1 VTGQGEDYPAGW
13 LTQFRRGVVAGLAT
27 VVAAVGSASVVSLV
41 AWFIPGADTAS
52 AIGAIKAAGLV
63 VLSGHHGGVSLDGTA
78 VTLTPLL
85 VTMLLAWLVVSGARR
100 AESSSGFAGLV
111 VGYSVGCALL
121 AFWAHLGQTQAP
133 VLRSTLAACVF
144 AAIVGGVGRYW
155 QAGWVQLSDRWQR
168 TVRAAG
174 LALAGYLAAGGALA
188 VAVLIAHAHE
198 VTAVQHQVSPGAP
211 GLPVALLGVAAAP
224 NATVASVGYLTGAG
238 FEVGSNTSVSMF
250 EVAHGRLPIFP
261 LLAAVPT
268 GRPAV
273 ALGVA
278 LGGLIALGAG
288 WLIVRTVQGSQSWT
302 DRAMD
307 AAAAAVLVGG
317 GVTVLTM
324 LASGG
329 VGGGS
334 LRHVGGTW
342 WAAGGCAMLIVMI
355 GNGAWLAIDE
365 FRSAIAGRDR
375 TGSKTAAAADAAYTD
390 SAREVK
396 AATR

>member
-1 VTGQGEDYPAGW
+1 VAAHGEDYPAGW

-27 VVAAVGSASVVSLV
+27 VVAAVGSASVVTLV

-52 AIGAIKAAGLV
+52 AMGAIKAAGLV
-63 VLSGHHGGVSLDGTA
+63 VLSGHHGGVSLDGTT

-85 VTMLLAWLVVSGARR
+85 VSMLLAWLVVSGARR
-100 AESSSGFAGLV
+100 AESGSGVAGLV
-111 VGYSVGCALL
+111 VGYSGGCALL
-121 AFWAHLGQTQAP
+121 ASWAQLGQTHAP
-133 VLRSTLAACVF
+133 VLRSTLAACAF
-144 AAIVGGVGRYW
+144 ATIVGGIGRYW
-155 QAGWVQLSDRWQR
+155 QAGWAQLSDRWQR

-174 LALAGYLAAGGALA
+174 LALAWYLAAGAALTG
-188 VAVLIAHAHE
+188 AVLIAHAHG

-238 FEVGSNTSVSMF
+238 FEVGSHTSVSMF
-250 EVAHGRLPIFP
+250 AVAHGRLPIFP

-273 ALGVA
+273 AVGVTLGA
-278 LGGLIALGAG
+278 LVALGAG
-288 WLIVRTVQGSQSWT
+288 WLIVRTVQRSQSWT
-302 DRAMD
+302 DRALD

-317 GVTVLTM
+317 GVTVLTV

-329 VGGGS
+329 LGDGS

-342 WAAGGCAMLIVMI
+342 WAAGGCVLLTVLI
-355 GNGAWLAIDE
+355 GNGAWLAVDE
-365 FRSAIAGRDR
+365 VRSAIAGRDR
-375 TGSKTAAAADAAYTD
+375 SRTERVEAADAAYTD
-390 SAREVK
+390 SAREVE